1 MVGGE
6 VWEDKE
12 GGVEV
17 VEGGR
22 SQGQEEPM
30 EMQIASLNSIARL
43 SFDVK
48 WGEKRGISY
57 RLTFTMPPSTPAS
70 YRL

>member
-1 MVGGE
+1 MGAMGEWFVVGGE

-12 GGVEV
+12 GGVEEEV
-17 VEGGR
+17 VVVVVDGVGG
-22 SQGQEEPM
+22 QGHEEPM

-48 WGEKRGISY
+48 
-57 RLTFTMPPSTPAS
+57 
-70 YRL
+70 

>member
-1 MVGGE
+1 MVGRE

-12 GGVEV
+12 GGL
-17 VEGGR
+17 EGVGGWGGGGP
-22 SQGQEEPM
+22 GQEEPM

-48 WGEKRGISY
+48 
-57 RLTFTMPPSTPAS
+57 
-70 YRL
+70 